1 MRSQKK
7 KKEITSTDEM
17 KSDLSVCSQ
26 GYDVKIINTYVL
38 SYIVW
43 ASSETPLLC
52 LLRIISIM
60 KHNIG
65 LAFIIFM
72 AQLINKNF
80 AP

>member
-1 MRSQKK
+1 MRSQKE
-7 KKEITSTDEM
+7 KEITTTDEM
-17 KSDLSVCSQ
+17 ESDLSVCSQ

-43 ASSETPLLC
+43 ASLETPLLC

-65 LAFIIFM
+65 
-72 AQLINKNF
+72 
-80 AP
+80 